1 MIYIAIVILAVF
13 MGACTQILLK
23 KSAGIQYGSFIRQY
37 LNVRVVSAY
46 CVLTLC
52 IAVNIFAM
60 NHGVL
65 LKEVSIL
72 ESLSYFFV
80 PMLSMVILKERLNVR
95 KIIAIIVIMCG
106 VVIFFMK

>member
-1 MIYIAIVILAVF
+1 MIYIALVILAVF
-13 MGACTQILLK
+13 MGACVQILLK
-23 KSAGIQYGSFIRQY
+23 KSAGMQHSNFIRQY

-46 CVLTLC
+46 FVLALC
-52 IAVNIFAM
+52 IAVNIYAM

-80 PMLSMVILKERLNVR
+80 PMLSMLILKEHLNAR
-95 KIIAIIVIMCG
+95 KIIAIIVIMLG
-106 VVIFFMK
+106 VVIFFM

>member
-1 MIYIAIVILAVF
+1 
-13 MGACTQILLK
+13 MGSCAQILLK
-23 KSAGIQYGSFIRQY
+23 KSASVHYSNFIRQY

-46 CVLTLC
+46 LILALC
-52 IAVNIFAM
+52 LAVNIFAM
-60 NHGVL
+60 SRGVM

>member
-1 MIYIAIVILAVF
+1 MIYIVIVILAVF
-13 MGACTQILLK
+13 MSACVQILLK
-23 KSAGIQYGSFIRQY
+23 KSAGMQHSNFIRQY

-46 CVLTLC
+46 FVLALC
-52 IAVNIFAM
+52 IAVNIYAM

-80 PMLSMVILKERLNVR
+80 PMLSMLILKEHLNAR
-95 KIIAIIVIMCG
+95 KIIAIIVIMLG
-106 VVIFFMK
+106 VVIFFM